1 MRTWAPLNALKVT
14 SDIQPV
20 QFSILKASH
29 GIAPLYLPQM
39 NINIE
44 VHRPGATTVFKDPN
58 LHTNSSRKSE
68 LQMCIQGQGNLG
80 LKSKVA
86 LGLHG
91 HYGNVEVNQGCR

>member
-1 MRTWAPLNALKVT
+1 MGAIECSEGDFRHQACAIFDLESFTQ
-14 SDIQPV
+14 DC
-20 QFSILKASH
+20 SIVSS
-29 GIAPLYLPQM
+29 QM
-39 NINIE
+39 NINIG

-58 LHTNSSRKSE
+58 LHTNSFRKNQ
-68 LQMCIQGQGNLG
+68 LQIYIQGQGNLE